1 MKLFKSKRSIKL
13 DSSSE
18 FSENDLINLCEV
30 SDHSLEDVC
39 QEPEVL
45 AKDLE
50 KSFSANELNVNDFIL
65 VVCKGK
71 RKIKYLVAQVMVFE
85 LKDVF
90 EVVYLKK
97 VS

>member
-1 MKLFKSKRSIKL
+1 MNLFKSKRSIKQ

-18 FSENDLINLCEV
+18 FSENNLINLCEV

-50 KSFSANELNVNDFIL
+50 KSFSANEFNVNDVIL
-65 VVCKGK
+65 VECKGK
-71 RKIKYLVAQVMVFE
+71 RNIFCCKGNGV
-85 LKDVF
+85 
-90 EVVYLKK
+90 
-97 VS
+97 